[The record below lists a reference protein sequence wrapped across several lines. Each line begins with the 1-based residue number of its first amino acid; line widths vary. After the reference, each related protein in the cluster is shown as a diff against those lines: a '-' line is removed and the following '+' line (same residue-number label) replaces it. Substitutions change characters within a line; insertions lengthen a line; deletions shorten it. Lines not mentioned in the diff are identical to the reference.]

1 VQSFDCVRHRVNV
14 GLIEDLPTSDHPR
27 EGAPTHVTLP
37 GMSSTGLDHC
47 SEAVWDGDDYLARA
61 DHAAFLVNQIDDDH

>member
-1 VQSFDCVRHRVNV
+1 
-14 GLIEDLPTSDHPR
+14 
-27 EGAPTHVTLP
+27 
-37 GMSSTGLDHC
+37 MSSTGLDHC